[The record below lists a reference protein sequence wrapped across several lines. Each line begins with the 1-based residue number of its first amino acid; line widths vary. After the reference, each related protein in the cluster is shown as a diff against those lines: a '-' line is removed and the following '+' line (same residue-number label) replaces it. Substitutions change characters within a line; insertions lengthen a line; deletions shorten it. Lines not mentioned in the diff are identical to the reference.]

1 MIRVCFESKEVE
13 QVSLSL
19 QLSTVQEERLERDF
33 NMTAAL
39 RKKSLTCPR
48 WPEQLQHVNIG
59 THANTTMCVCAIV
72 WSGLLVITDHL
83 DLFLL
88 LFLS

>member
-1 MIRVCFESKEVE
+1 MIRVCFKSKEVE

-39 RKKSLTCPR
+39 RKK
-48 WPEQLQHVNIG
+48 
-59 THANTTMCVCAIV
+59 
-72 WSGLLVITDHL
+72 L
-83 DLFLL
+83 DLSIKN
-88 LFLS
+88 LSSFNM